1 MKPAV
6 PAATRFLA
14 GMLRTDVVP
23 HLTGFRA
30 GNAAMTAAMLDML
43 ADEWDVA
50 ASRLH
55 SENAA
60 LHALLGKCADFLGED
75 GPAPLDQSD
84 LRVSAL
90 TATNEVLRARLI
102 DLHAAIEENEG
113 GAALEDE
120 IWAVLRDTVE
130 TRRIASAN
138 F

>member
-14 GMLRTDVVP
+14 GKLRDDIVP
-23 HLTGFRA
+23 HLTGFRQ

-55 SENAA
+55 GENAA
-60 LHALLGKCADFLGED
+60 LYALVGKCAAFLGENA
-75 GPAPLDQSD
+75 PAPLDQSD
-84 LRVSAL
+84 LRISAL
-90 TATNEVLRARLI
+90 TATNEALRAQLI
-102 DLHAAIEENEG
+102 DLHAAIEENE
-113 GAALEDE
+113 ATDLDAE
-120 IWAVLRDTVE
+120 IWAFLRGTVE
-130 TRRIASAN
+130 SRRVASAN